1 MARKENKEEVEQPQ
15 YDSGD
20 IPTCKLSI
28 SDLLFA
34 NLSDLA
40 LQTWEHTETDWF
52 G

>member
-28 SDLLFA
+28 FDLHFFA

-40 LQTWEHTETDWF
+40 LQIWEHTETN
-52 G
+52 